1 MKISKALSLLA
12 FPLLFLLLLLLTVV
26 FWSELWTLF
35 SSPQTLREWIR
46 GTGIVAPLVF
56 VAVQA
61 FQVVFFFIPGEIPQ
75 VAGGYMFGL
84 WLGTILSL
92 VGITVGATFNFI
104 ITRLLGVPFVN
115 ALFTA
120 DKVERARRIANSP
133 TARLSFFLFFLIPG
147 IPKDILCYVAGL
159 SVMRLPVFLFF
170 STLGRIPGIIG
181 SALIGDAAADRR
193 WILAGT
199 IFFVAA
205 LLFVFGFLF
214 RERIQRLLEGIGRRA
229 KSPRKDL
236 ESGNPGGQPESPE
249 T

>member
-1 MKISKALSLLA
+1 MTTRRVLSLLA
-12 FPLLFLLLLLLTVV
+12 FPLLFLALLVLTVV
-26 FWSELWTLF
+26 YWSELWTLF

-46 GTGIVAPLVF
+46 STGVVAPLVF

-84 WLGTILSL
+84 WLGTVLSL
-92 VGITVGATFNFI
+92 VGITLGATFNFVI
-104 ITRLLGVPFVN
+104 ARLLGVPFVN
-115 ALFTA
+115 VLFA
-120 DKVERARRIANSP
+120 AEKVERTRRIASSP
-133 TARLSFFLFFLIPG
+133 KAKLSFFLFFLIPG

-159 SVMRLPVFLFF
+159 SVMKLPIFLLF

-205 LLFVFGFLF
+205 VLFVVGFLY
-214 RERIQRLLEGIGRRA
+214 RERIQHLLEQIGRRR
-229 KSPRKDL
+229 KGIPKDL
-236 ESGNPGGQPESPE
+236 ESYHSGGQPKSPK

>member
-1 MKISKALSLLA
+1 MTSRRILSIIA
-12 FPLLFLLLLLLTVV
+12 FPLLFLALLVLTVV
-26 FWSELWTLF
+26 FWRELWTLF

-46 GTGIVAPLVF
+46 STGVVAPLVF

-84 WLGTILSL
+84 WLGTVLSL
-92 VGITVGATFNFI
+92 LGICLGATFNFMI
-104 ITRLLGVPFVN
+104 SRLLGVPFVSV
-115 ALFTA
+115 LFSA
-120 DKVERARRIANSP
+120 EKVEQARRITTSP
-133 TARLSFFLFFLIPG
+133 KARLSFFLFFLIPG

-159 SVMRLPVFLFF
+159 SVMKLPVFLLF
-170 STLGRIPGIIG
+170 STLGRIPGIVG

-199 IFFVAA
+199 IFFVAVV
-205 LLFVFGFLF
+205 LFVLGFLF
-214 RERIQRLLEGIGRRA
+214 RERIQRVLEQLGRRRNA
-229 KSPRKDL
+229 RGIDPG
-236 ESGNPGGQPESPE
+236 SGYSRRHPPGSE

>member
-1 MKISKALSLLA
+1 MTTRRVLSLLA
-12 FPLLFLLLLLLTVV
+12 FPLLFLVLLVLTVV
-26 FWSELWTLF
+26 FWNELWILF

-46 GTGIVAPLVF
+46 STGVIAPLVF

-84 WLGTILSL
+84 WTGTVLSL
-92 VGITVGATFNFI
+92 VGITLGATFNFVI
-104 ITRLLGVPFVN
+104 ARLLGVPFVN
-115 ALFTA
+115 VLFSTE
-120 DKVERARRIANSP
+120 KVERARRVANSP
-133 TARLSFFLFFLIPG
+133 KARLSFFLFFLIPG

-159 SVMRLPVFLFF
+159 SAMKLHMFLLF

-181 SALIGDAAADRR
+181 SALIGDAAADSR

-205 LLFVFGFLF
+205 ALFVIGFLL
-214 RERIQRLLEGIGRRA
+214 RERIQRLLEEIGRRRRGT
-229 KSPRKDL
+229 SKDL
-236 ESGNPGGQPESPE
+236 ESYHSGGKPKSPE